1 MASTSQQAVHMID
14 VAEHWEADPGVARR
28 DLSNV
33 AANLIGSE
41 ILKISAD
48 IKVMQAAGQ
57 PVLNLT
63 VGDFSPKEFPV
74 PALLAQGTAAAL
86 EAGHTN
92 YPPSDGV
99 PELKQAIR
107 RLYERGLG
115 LRYPLS
121 SIVVQSGGRPG
132 ILATYMA
139 LIDPGERVLYPLPS
153 WNNNHYCHLVGAVPV
168 EVPTG
173 PETGFLPTAEQ
184 LAPHVRDARL
194 LCLNTPLNPS
204 GTVMSADHLGEI
216 CELVLAENRRRAETG
231 ARALYVL
238 FDQIYWMLTFGD
250 ARHHTPPEVAPAMAA
265 YTIFVDGISKGFA
278 ATGLR
283 VGWTLAPPAIAA
295 PIKDIIAHI
304 GAWAPKP
311 VQLAT
316 AELLDDVESVDEYL
330 GTMKTEVQHRLNALY
345 DGFSA
350 MRQSGL
356 PVDCLAP
363 EGAIY
368 LSAKLDLLGRSFEGR
383 TFESNEDI
391 RTFVLDQAG
400 FGIVAFTAFGFRE
413 QNAWFRLSVG
423 AVSPREIT
431 SGLARLRAALEQVT

>member
-1 MASTSQQAVHMID
+1 MATTSQQAADTID
-14 VAEHWEADPGVARR
+14 VTEHWGADPSIGRR
-28 DLSNV
+28 DLSQL
-33 AANLIGSE
+33 ASNLIGSE

-48 IKVMQAAGQ
+48 IRAMQAAGQ
-57 PVLNLT
+57 PILNLT

-74 PALLAQGTAAAL
+74 PAALAHGITAALA
-86 EAGHTN
+86 AGHTN
-92 YPPSDGV
+92 YPPSDGTA
-99 PELKQAIR
+99 ELKQAIL
-107 RLYERGLG
+107 RLYERSLG

-121 SIVVQSGGRPG
+121 SLVVQSGGRPG

-139 LIDPGERVLYPLPS
+139 LIDPGERVVYPLPS
-153 WNNNHYCHLVGAVPV
+153 WNNNHYCHLVGAMPIEV
-168 EVPTG
+168 ETG
-173 PETGFLPTAEQ
+173 AETGFLPTAEQ
-184 LAPHVRDARL
+184 LAPHLRDARL

-204 GTVMSADHLGEI
+204 GTVMSAEHLREI

-231 ARALYVL
+231 ERALYVL
-238 FDQIYWMLTFGD
+238 FDQIYWMLTFGE

-265 YTIFVDGISKGFA
+265 YTILVDGISKGFA

-311 VQLAT
+311 VQMAT
-316 AELLDDVESVDEYL
+316 AELLDDVESLQEYL
-330 GTMKTEVQHRLNALY
+330 VHMKAEVQHRLNELY
-345 DGFSA
+345 DGFNE
-350 MRQSGL
+350 MRAAGL

-368 LSAKLDLLGRSFEGR
+368 LSAKLDLLGRSYEGR
-383 TFESNEDI
+383 TFETNEDI
-391 RTFVLDQAG
+391 RKFVLDQAG
-400 FGIVAFTAFGFRE
+400 FGIVAFSAFGFRE

-423 AVSPREIT
+423 AVSPRDIV
-431 SGLARLRAALEQVT
+431 SGLARLRSALERVE